1 MSTPL
6 SLRTDSQPRETVRIL
21 REQVAYSEQVKQ
33 IMNQIHAARDLVHIF
48 VDLIEDILKLFDSE
62 HLTIYAVDYDK
73 KEIYSRFVDG
83 AGLGEIKEIR
93 VPINDLSIAGFVAK
107 NRRAVNISDA
117 YDRAELARINPA
129 LSFDRSWDEKTGF
142 RTRQMLTVPALSS
155 NNLLTGVIQLINK
168 RGGGGFTVEDEER
181 GQEIARTLGIALYN
195 QFQLARKKP
204 TKFDYLVSS
213 GFLTQNELDS
223 AITEAREKRGDV
235 ESLLMAKYKIAKK
248 DIGKSLSLF
257 YKCPF
262 VEHGDRI
269 IIPPELV
276 KDINLGY
283 LRANFWIPLRRD
295 KDKVEVAIDDPQSF
309 QKIQDI
315 RRLFP
320 AKEIIFHVGLRE
332 DILKFVNSI
341 FSDLDAGA
349 SDGGGSITGI
359 IDELKIEEQQETEES
374 EGPVLDE
381 NDNAVVRLANQIV
394 VDAYRAGASDIHI
407 EPYSENRETVIRFRV
422 DGSCYEY
429 QKVPPGYRRALTS
442 RFKIMARLDIAERRR
457 PQDGKIKFHM
467 PDREIELRVATIPTQ
482 GVDNED
488 VVMRVLSASEP
499 ISLDKLN
506 MSDRNLREFKWLVK
520 KPYGIILCVG
530 PTGSGKTTT
539 LHSALGYINRPETK
553 IWTAEDPVE
562 ITQYGLRQV
571 QVQPKIGFDFP
582 AAMRSFLRADPDV
595 IMVGEMRDKE
605 TADIGIEA
613 SLTGHLVFSTLHTN
627 SAVETVTRLLEM
639 GMDPFNFSDAFLGV
653 LAQRLVRTI
662 CQDCKERYHPLK
674 EEYYALAYGYGE
686 EAFEKLGI
694 PYDDNYFLYRGKGC
708 DTCNKVG
715 YKGRTGLHE
724 LLVVTDEIKKLIQ
737 SRATVDDL
745 FKVAVEQGM
754 TTLLQDGILKAIQGW
769 TDYKQVK
776 AVAIK

>member
-1 MSTPL
+1 MSTPVRL
-6 SLRTDSQPRETVRIL
+6 KTDSQPRESVKVL
-21 REQVAYSEQVKQ
+21 KEQVAYSEQVKE
-33 IMNQIHAARDLVHIF
+33 IMNQIHAARDLDQIF
-48 VDLIEDILKLFDSE
+48 VDLMEDLLKLFDSE
-62 HLTIYAVDYDK
+62 RFTIYAVDYDK
-73 KEIYSRFVDG
+73 KEIYSRFVDDIV
-83 AGLGEIKEIR
+83 LRKIKEIR
-93 VPINDLSIAGFVAK
+93 VPIDELSIAGFVAMSQ
-107 NRRAVNISDA
+107 RAVNISDA
-117 YDRAELARINPA
+117 YDKAELARINPA
-129 LSFDRSWDEKTGF
+129 LSFDSSWDEKTGF
-142 RTRQMLTVPALSS
+142 RTRQVLAVPAMSS
-155 NNLLTGVIQLINK
+155 KDLLIGVIQLINK
-168 RGGGGFTVEDEER
+168 RGGGVFTLDDEGR
-181 GQEIARTLGIALYN
+181 AQEIAKTLGIALYN
-195 QFQLARKKP
+195 QFQLARKRP

-262 VEHGDRI
+262 VEHEDSI
-269 IIPPELV
+269 FIPPELV
-276 KDINLGY
+276 EDINLGY

-295 KDKVEVAIDDPQSF
+295 KDKVEVLIDDPQSF

-349 SDGGGSITGI
+349 SDEGGSITGI
-359 IDELKIEEQQETEES
+359 IDELKIEEQQEAEEP

-381 NDNAVVRLANQIV
+381 NDNTVVRLTNQIV

-407 EPYSENRETVIRFRV
+407 EPNSENRETVIRFRV

-429 QKVPPGYRRALTS
+429 QRVPPGYRRALTS

-488 VVMRVLSASEP
+488 VVMRLLAASEP
-499 ISLDKLN
+499 IPLDKLN
-506 MSDRNLREFKWLVK
+506 MSERNLREFKMLVK
-520 KPYGIILCVG
+520 KPYGIVLCVG

-539 LHSALGYINRPETK
+539 LHSVLGSLNRPETK

-562 ITQYGLRQV
+562 MTQIGLRQV

-662 CQDCKERYHPLK
+662 CQDCKERYNPPK
-674 EEYYALAYGYGE
+674 EEYDALAYGYGE

-694 PYDDNYFLYRGKGC
+694 PYDENFFLYRGKGC

-715 YKGRTGLHE
+715 YKGRTALHE

-737 SRATVDDL
+737 SRATVNDL